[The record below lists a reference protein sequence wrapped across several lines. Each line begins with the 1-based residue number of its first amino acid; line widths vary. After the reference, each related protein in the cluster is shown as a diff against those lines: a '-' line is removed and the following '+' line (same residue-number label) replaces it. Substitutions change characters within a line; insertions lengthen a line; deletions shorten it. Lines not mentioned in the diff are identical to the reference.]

1 MKKKVSRFI
10 ANFFNLEASGGILL
24 MLAAIVAVI
33 CANSGWAH
41 LYEELLHLHP
51 LAWIPGVNRLGMNLS
66 LLHFTNDGLMAV
78 FFFFVGLELKREIM
92 EGELS
97 DRRNIMLPVIGA
109 LGGMLLPA
117 LIYFFLNHGDPF
129 AVHGWAIP
137 AATDIAFA
145 LGVLTLLGS
154 RIPYSIKIFLTSL
167 AIFDDL
173 GAIIIIAIFYTK
185 DIAFTPL
192 LAAAGCTAILACLNH
207 VGATKKL
214 PYLAVG
220 FFLWLATLNSG
231 IHASI
236 AGVVLAIFIPLYSH
250 EKPDISPLKKLE
262 HDLHP
267 TVSYIILP
275 LFAFANSGL
284 SLKGVG
290 AEQILHPVP
299 LGIALGLFFGKQG
312 GVFGLCFLAIKLKIA
327 QLPSG
332 MNWKNL
338 YGVSILCGIG
348 FTMSLFIGGLA
359 FHENA
364 AQQAFDERLGII
376 LGSLISGTVGYIVLR
391 LTSPRQAI
399 PLDNKG

>member
-1 MKKKVSRFI
+1 MKKKASRFI

-24 MLAAIVAVI
+24 MLTAIVAVI
-33 CANSGWAH
+33 CANSGVAH
-41 LYEELLHLHP
+41 LYEKLLHLHP
-51 LAWIPGVNRLGMNLS
+51 LAWIPGVNELGINLS
-66 LLHFTNDGLMAV
+66 LHHLINEGLMAI
-78 FFFFVGLELKREIM
+78 FFFLVGLELKREVM

-97 DRRNIMLPVIGA
+97 DRRNIMLPIIGA

-117 LIYFFLNHGDPF
+117 LIYVSLNHGDPL
-129 AVHGWAIP
+129 AIHGWAIP

-154 RIPYSIKIFLTSL
+154 RVPYSIKIFLTSL

-173 GAIIIIAIFYTK
+173 GAVLIIALFYTK
-185 DIAFTPL
+185 DIAVLPL
-192 LAAAGCTAILACLNH
+192 AAAAGCTAILACLNH
-207 VGATKKL
+207 IGATKKL
-214 PYLAVG
+214 PYLVVG

-231 IHASI
+231 VDAVV
-236 AGVVLAIFIPLYSH
+236 AGVVLAMFIPLYSH

-284 SLKGVG
+284 HLQGIG

-299 LGIALGLFFGKQG
+299 LGIALGLFFGKQA

-327 QLPSG
+327 QLPTG
-332 MNWKNL
+332 INWKIF

-359 FHENA
+359 FHENGT
-364 AQQAFDERLGII
+364 QRVFDERLGII
-376 LGSLISGTVGYIVLR
+376 LGSLVSGLVGYTILR
-391 LTSPRQAI
+391 LTTHPQT
-399 PLDNKG
+399 DQE